1 MTIIAALLLF
11 GVIVL
16 IHEFGH
22 FIFAKKNG
30 ITVHEFALG
39 MGPKLFGKEVN
50 GTMYSVRILPIGG
63 FCAMEGEDEDSD
75 KPGSFGTKSI
85 LQRASVIF
93 AGPFFNLVLAV
104 LFLIPV
110 FIYIGSPTTTID
122 EVVENS
128 PAQIATLQSGDIIK
142 KIDGKEITSWQD
154 FTNEIISS
162 QGKELNLVVER
173 DNKELN
179 LSITPEKS
187 EDGSYKVGVT
197 SLRDKNIINA
207 IKESFVTTGQMI
219 VQMVTFLKQ
228 MITGTIPGGFSNSVA
243 GPVVIISIVSDAA
256 KTGIINLL
264 YLGSVISLNLGII
277 NLVPFPAL
285 DGGRLFLL
293 LIEALRGGKKINPDK
308 EAMINMIGFCALM
321 AFMVFITYSDITKL
335 FKGIIKF

>member
-1 MTIIAALLLF
+1 MTIIIDLLLF

-22 FIFAKKNG
+22 FILAKKNG
-30 ITVHEFALG
+30 VTVHEFAVG
-39 MGPKLFGKEVN
+39 MGPKLFGVEKN
-50 GTMYSVRILPIGG
+50 GTLYSLRLLPIGG

-75 KPGSFGTKSI
+75 KPGSFGRKSI
-85 LQRASVIF
+85 LQRASIIF

-104 LFLIPV
+104 IFLIPV

-122 EVVENS
+122 QVIDNS
-128 PAQIATLQSGDIIK
+128 PAQAANLQKGDTIK
-142 KIDGKEITSWQD
+142 EINGQEITSWNE
-154 FTNEIISS
+154 FTEVITTSE
-162 QGKELNLVVER
+162 GKELNVVVDR
-173 DNKELN
+173 DNKSVK
-179 LSITPEKS
+179 LSITPEIG
-187 EDGSYKVGVT
+187 EDGTYKVGVT
-197 SLRDKNIINA
+197 CLRNKNVINA

-228 MITGTIPGGFSNSVA
+228 MITGTVPGGFSNSVA
-243 GPVVIISIVSDAA
+243 GPVGVISIVSDAA
-256 KTGIINLL
+256 KTGFINLL
-264 YLGSVISLNLGII
+264 YLGSIISLNLGII

-321 AFMVFITYSDITKL
+321 AFMVFITYSDVTKL

>member
-30 ITVHEFALG
+30 VTVHEFALG

-264 YLGSVISLNLGII
+264 YLGSIISLNLGII